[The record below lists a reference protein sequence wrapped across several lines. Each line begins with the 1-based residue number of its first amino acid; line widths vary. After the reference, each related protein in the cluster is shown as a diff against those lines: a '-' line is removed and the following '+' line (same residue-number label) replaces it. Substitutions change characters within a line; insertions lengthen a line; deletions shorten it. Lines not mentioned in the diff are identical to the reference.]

1 MPPAVPTINVTEE
14 DAPTEEMPSFG
25 FQLLPFPNM
34 AAQMIAQFMFANPAH
49 FLPGQ
54 PVQMPI
60 PPLIP
65 PADFPPRPPMT
76 YPIWAR
82 PTIQN
87 VTDTGDTH
95 GGVDANAGDSQDGG
109 GTCTGGRSGR
119 PIYTNPL
126 YGPPLEEA
134 PRARRRRSCRR
145 R

>member
-14 DAPTEEMPSFG
+14 DAPTEEMPSFPLP
-25 FQLLPFPNM
+25 LLPFPNM

-65 PADFPPRPPMT
+65 PPMT

-87 VTDTGDTH
+87 VTDTKDTH
-95 GGVDANAGDSQDGG
+95 GGVDAGDSQDGG
-109 GTCTGGRSGR
+109 GTCTGDGSGH

-126 YGPPLEEA
+126 YGPPLEET
-134 PRARRRRSCRR
+134 P
-145 R
+145 